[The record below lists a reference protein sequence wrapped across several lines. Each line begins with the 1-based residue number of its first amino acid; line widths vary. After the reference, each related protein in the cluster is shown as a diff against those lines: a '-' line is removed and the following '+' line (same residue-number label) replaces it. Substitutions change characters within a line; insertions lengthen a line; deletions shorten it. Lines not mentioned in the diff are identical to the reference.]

1 MIVYFAL
8 SFSPPPCEEPPLEE
22 ELLEEE
28 LPLEEFPLPEDE
40 LFPEDEPLEE
50 LLLEELCE
58 VELLSE
64 DSLLLVEPFPDDCE
78 LDVDSLW
85 ESPPNGFKIDGK
97 LKCNVVQLLSNIIIN
112 PADRIL
118 RPFFM

>member
-8 SFSPPPCEEPPLEE
+8 SFSPPPCEEPP
-22 ELLEEE
+22 LEEE

-58 VELLSE
+58 VELFSD
-64 DSLLLVEPFPDDCE
+64 DSLDVEPFPDDCE
-78 LDVDSLW
+78 LDVDSLS
-85 ESPPNGFKIDGK
+85 ELPPNGFKIDGK
-97 LKCNVVQLLSNIIIN
+97 LKCNVVQLLRSIIIN

-118 RPFFM
+118 RLFFM